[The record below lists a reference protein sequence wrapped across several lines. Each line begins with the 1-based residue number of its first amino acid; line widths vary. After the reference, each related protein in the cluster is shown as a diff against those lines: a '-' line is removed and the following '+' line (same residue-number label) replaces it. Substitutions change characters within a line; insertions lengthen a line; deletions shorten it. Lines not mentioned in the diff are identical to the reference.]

1 MNFSRR
7 FLFIVGFCIF
17 LTHSA
22 VWKLHKSEVDVNYTY
37 RTVFSSESTK
47 FMKMNEP
54 NANTYSTLLQKEVS
68 YDSQNDIFHIKIS
81 DPRNKHF
88 EVPREIFAEHPQRKS
103 DVFSNGFV
111 VKDKKNP
118 LHFEVL
124 SKKNNTMFT
133 FRPENLTYSQFY
145 LEFSYTLTTDHIFG
159 YGERAH
165 NFKLSPG
172 MYTIWLNDTGTPY
185 DDGQGGKNLYGHHP
199 FILNRVSDG
208 TFFGLLFVNTNA
220 QDLIISHPNN
230 NGTVNLTQKTIGG
243 EIEFFLFRGAT
254 PLEVITKYQTKIGFS
269 ALPPVWAL
277 GWHQCRWGYNNTQQ
291 LDEVVQKYRN
301 LSIPL
306 DTMWSDINYMDNY
319 QDFTVDKVNFG
330 NLSQVVNQWHGDN
343 LHYVPIVDIG
353 IAVKNGSYYNDL
365 GKKLNTFIVSNYT
378 KQPLINEVW
387 PGACYFP
394 DFTNPNASIL
404 WTYGLVN
411 LSNLV
416 NYDGIWLDMNEPGM
430 FQVGETNFTL
440 DNSRNLYSNIPY
452 IPGGGN
458 INLSGHSCSINALM
472 YGSGDQQFG
481 TMYNYKAYNPY
492 FQNKITSTQLA
503 SRNQRPFVLSRA
515 SMFGMGV
522 YSSHWLGDN
531 YSTLDSMA
539 VSIPGIF
546 NFQMFG
552 FNLVGADICG
562 FGGNTNDALCSRWI
576 DLGAFYPFS
585 RNHNAQ
591 DTIAQEPWALGNYTL
606 TSAYKALRFRYSLI
620 RYIYTQMFHSSSY
633 GGVVFQPIFFQFPND
648 EVAYNN
654 IDNQFMLGDSLLVSP
669 ILNLNENDIEAYFPN
684 ANWNEFPSG
693 KNVTDFNASAS
704 SGVNVTL
711 PGNFNTLNVHLRGG
725 SILPYQNAT
734 NLTRTSQ
741 LFAEKTSLYINPDHN
756 NSATGSV
763 VFDDGISFNTISSK
777 NYVYTRLVLQNT
789 TLNFNT
795 INDFPSYNNN
805 DILLNQVIFFRGNL
819 YSEYKNIVA
828 IDIGGNKITLNPT
841 YNSISNT
848 LTLTFFVNVRI
859 THLRSITFS

>member
-1 MNFSRR
+1 
-7 FLFIVGFCIF
+7 
-17 LTHSA
+17 
-22 VWKLHKSEVDVNYTY
+22 
-37 RTVFSSESTK
+37 
-47 FMKMNEP
+47 
-54 NANTYSTLLQKEVS
+54 
-68 YDSQNDIFHIKIS
+68 
-81 DPRNKHF
+81 
-88 EVPREIFAEHPQRKS
+88 
-103 DVFSNGFV
+103 
-111 VKDKKNP
+111 
-118 LHFEVL
+118 
-124 SKKNNTMFT
+124 
-133 FRPENLTYSQFY
+133 
-145 LEFSYTLTTDHIFG
+145 
-159 YGERAH
+159 
-165 NFKLSPG
+165 
-172 MYTIWLNDTGTPY
+172 
-185 DDGQGGKNLYGHHP
+185 
-199 FILNRVSDG
+199 
-208 TFFGLLFVNTNA
+208 
-220 QDLIISHPNN
+220 
-230 NGTVNLTQKTIGG
+230 
-243 EIEFFLFRGAT
+243 
-254 PLEVITKYQTKIGFS
+254 
-269 ALPPVWAL
+269 
-277 GWHQCRWGYNNTQQ
+277 
-291 LDEVVQKYRN
+291 
-301 LSIPL
+301 
-306 DTMWSDINYMDNY
+306 
-319 QDFTVDKVNFG
+319 
-330 NLSQVVNQWHGDN
+330 
-343 LHYVPIVDIG
+343 
-353 IAVKNGSYYNDL
+353 
-365 GKKLNTFIVSNYT
+365 
-378 KQPLINEVW
+378 
-387 PGACYFP
+387 
-394 DFTNPNASIL
+394 
-404 WTYGLVN
+404 
-411 LSNLV
+411 
-416 NYDGIWLDMNEPGM
+416 
-430 FQVGETNFTL
+430 
-440 DNSRNLYSNIPY
+440 
-452 IPGGGN
+452 
-458 INLSGHSCSINALM
+458 M